1 MTRSRP
7 SPRAT
12 AIRSLPFALLLA
24 LAAALSAAPRPLA
37 AQAAA
42 SAGPMLVPLDTRWPA
57 ITGVAMFA
65 PERTNATTVEATSDG
80 WVRITALD
88 MGSWAR
94 ELYSMTRVQVRGAD
108 AVAWADHA
116 RRLTTPAANAA
127 DSALEPVL
135 PRLGRGRNHVY
146 VYVESNARPQDRVN
160 FQMFGCGNG
169 AAVYNVDVAALRRIA
184 EVVERAGR
192 MAMELSPTP
201 GAPTLRR
208 PYYPGEVGCPVLPD
222 STNARPRFPAG
233 IPAAERRY
241 TEVGVRF
248 VVDTSGIVEPASVTT
263 LAGGDGR
270 MDARIDAAARALV
283 RGWRYTPAEW
293 GGRPVRQVAMT
304 TVAFDPE
311 ALEHGPPTFRIG
323 PLGGE
328 YPRVMARPGRDG
340 WVHLRHGEWRIQGT
354 FDGYEEWVAPDAVDE
369 WVRRMRPFVD
379 SVATQRRPR
388 PGPARMTAAYTLGH
402 TNGGRL
408 VLWYPDGR
416 APGDTLLHLGAFV
429 TGCNGGGRGAE
440 PADTQFLARL
450 VSAAHT
456 ARRWRATPEPVADR
470 VFAAGEVA
478 CQTHVPPLRMRQEG
492 FPGYYRYPLRVPAPP
507 SMAGARAEVM
517 ASVVV
522 DTTGV
527 ADARTLVA
535 MAGSDP
541 RAVAA
546 LRAHLPNM
554 RFRPAQRSGVKVR
567 QRTIR
572 VWLVEPVMQC
582 VNEDAGPECPR
593 EYDTGP

>member
-1 MTRSRP
+1 MTYRRP

-12 AIRSLPFALLLA
+12 ATRSIPLALSLA
-24 LAAALSAAPRPLA
+24 LAVALPATPGALA

-42 SAGPMLVPLDTRWPA
+42 AIDAPLVPLDTRWPS

-65 PERTNATTVEATSDG
+65 PERVNATTVEATSDG

-88 MGSWAR
+88 LGSWAR
-94 ELYSMTRVQVRGAD
+94 DFYPMTRLQVRAAD
-108 AVAWADHA
+108 ALAWADRV
-116 RRLTTPAANAA
+116 RRLTTPG
-127 DSALEPVL
+127 DSANDASIMRVL
-135 PRLGRGRNHVY
+135 PKLGRGRNHVY
-146 VYVESNARPQDRVN
+146 VYVEPNLRPQDRVN

-169 AAVYNVDVAALRRIA
+169 AASYNVNVATLRQIA
-184 EVVERAGR
+184 DMVERAAR
-192 MAMELSPTP
+192 MAMDASPTP

-233 IPAAERRY
+233 LRDAERRY

-248 VVDTSGIVEPASVTT
+248 VVDTSGAVERESVAT
-263 LAGGDGR
+263 LPGAE
-270 MDARIDAAARALV
+270 ARIDAAARALV
-283 RGWRYTPAEW
+283 RTWRYTPAEW
-293 GGRPVRQVAMT
+293 GGRPVRQVVTT

-311 ALEHGPPTFRIG
+311 MLEHGPPTFRVG
-323 PLGGE
+323 PYGAE

-340 WVHLRHGEWRIQGT
+340 WVHLRHGTWRTQGT

-369 WVRRMRPFVD
+369 WVRRMRPFLD
-379 SVATQRRPR
+379 SVATQRRPK
-388 PGPARMTAAYTLGH
+388 PGPPRMTAAYTLGYA
-402 TNGGRL
+402 NGGKL
-408 VLWYPDGR
+408 ILWYPNGW
-416 APGDTLLHLGAFV
+416 APGDTLLRLDALV
-429 TGCNGGGRGAE
+429 TGCNGGGRAAE

-450 VSAAHT
+450 ASAART
-456 ARRWRATPEPVADR
+456 ARRSRATPEPVADR

-478 CQTHVPPLRMRQEG
+478 CQAHVPPIRVRQEG
-492 FPGYYRYPLRVPAPP
+492 FPGYWRYPLRVPAPP
-507 SMAGARAEVM
+507 SMEAAHARAEVM

-527 ADARTLVA
+527 ADVRTLVA

-546 LRAHLPNM
+546 LRAHLPSV

-572 VWLVEPVMQC
+572 TWLVEPVMRC
-582 VNEDAGPECPR
+582 VDEDAGPECPR
-593 EYDTGP
+593 DYDAGP